1 MDSKTVWLHSSKYFI
16 SCFTEQRKS
25 YRVGT
30 TWGWVNDD
38 RTVIF
43 GWTIHFKNIIKIII
57 IIIMRMHVFTNML
70 IAVEIESVIFRI
82 VINDHINIYSVDY
95 LLIFFYAIS
104 VNDGSAQ
111 TLFRC
116 TLLSTKTCDTVTYE
130 VTRDTLVKSKTAWIW
145 SGLCSAVL
153 RSGRNTFLC
162 EE

>member
-43 GWTIHFKNIIKIII
+43 GWTIHFKIII

-82 VINDHINIYSVDY
+82 VINDHLNIYSVEY
-95 LLIFFYAIS
+95 LLISFNAIS

-111 TLFRC
+111 TLFRR

-130 VTRDTLVKSKTAWIW
+130 VTWDTLVKSKTAWIW
-145 SGLCSAVL
+145 SSLCSAVL